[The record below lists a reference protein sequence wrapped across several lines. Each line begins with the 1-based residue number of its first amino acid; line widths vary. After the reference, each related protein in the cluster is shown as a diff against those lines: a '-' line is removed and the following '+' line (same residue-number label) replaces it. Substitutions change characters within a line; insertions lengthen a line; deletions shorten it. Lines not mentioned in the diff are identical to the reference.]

1 MVRPRGDEMTF
12 ARVLVVIAGF
22 VQKSSEPLLT
32 VGDVGHWA
40 CSPTVTGDGAA
51 GARAVLSEGGQ

>member
-1 MVRPRGDEMTF
+1 MVRSRGDERTS

-22 VQKSSEPLLT
+22 VHENSGLLLT
-32 VGDVGHWA
+32 VGDMGHWE

-51 GARAVLSEGGQ
+51 GARVLLSEGGQ